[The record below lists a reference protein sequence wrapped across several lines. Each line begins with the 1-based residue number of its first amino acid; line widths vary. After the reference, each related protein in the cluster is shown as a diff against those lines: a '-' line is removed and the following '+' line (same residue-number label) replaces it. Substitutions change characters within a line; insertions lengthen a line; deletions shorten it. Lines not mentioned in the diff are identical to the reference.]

1 MNLSTQENNTFKL
14 ENLPISSWHWKTFF
28 LLGFGLQFNGF
39 LNSSG
44 NSILADLV
52 ARGWSNNYLNATFT
66 SMMMIGFFIGSIVGG
81 FLGDKVGRK
90 KAYEASIGTF
100 ALFSLIAAISPNMYF
115 LIICR
120 LLMGIGMGSGIV
132 LGYGSFTEFIPA
144 TSRGKWQAR
153 LSFIGNLSPLIATL
167 VCAIVIPKFSWRM
180 VFLIGSFASFI
191 ILGYIHKY
199 FTESPRWL
207 LQNGY
212 TKEGSKILKKIIT
225 ESLNQEVSDDSINN
239 LVTSYSTNRTVKEK
253 KIPLSSFFH
262 GALGRRTLVSSV
274 TLIAM
279 NLSLYTIN
287 TWVPTIFV
295 NRGIDISKS
304 LTMWA
309 AITIA
314 CPLGVFAS
322 TFIMD
327 LLPRK
332 YFGAIFI
339 LLISILGYVY
349 SIQKSEAYI
358 IIIGFVMMFILYIY
372 NSFSSAVYGPE
383 VWPTEAKMRGLGIA
397 DAIGRLVSIFSPY
410 LIAWLLTDYGPIAV
424 FTVVGLLLAICAF
437 ILLLFGIETRGK
449 TCEKIDDSINLETN
463 TENKLRS
470 YSTY

>member
-1 MNLSTQENNTFKL
+1 
-14 ENLPISSWHWKTFF
+14 
-28 LLGFGLQFNGF
+28 
-39 LNSSG
+39 
-44 NSILADLV
+44 
-52 ARGWSNNYLNATFT
+52 
-66 SMMMIGFFIGSIVGG
+66 MMMIGFFIGSIVGG

-180 VFLIGSFASFI
+180 VFLIGSFASFV

-199 FTESPRWL
+199 F
-207 LQNGY
+207 
-212 TKEGSKILKKIIT
+212 T